1 MGHRKPGG
9 GQLAG
14 GNMDQHTAI
23 AAVVAPGGGLAA
35 AAAGRGPGGNA
46 VLKGD
51 AVEMAAVV
59 ASQFGDEGGLPGGGK
74 AAALGNSGQAAEG
87 RVHEDRLAVWA
98 EHQLVGIHIAGG
110 EAGGGHIEAIA
121 AFMEL
126 TGAEQVV
133 EAPELAAGRHP
144 EAFAGHK
151 QPHRPIEEPLVQ
163 LELGGFRGLVR
174 IRGAIG
180 LLGRAEEDQPVGA
193 VGGEGQREA
202 QPLQPGA

>member
-1 MGHRKPGG
+1 
-9 GQLAG
+9 
-14 GNMDQHTAI
+14 MDQHTAI

-110 EAGGGHIEAIA
+110 EAGSGHIEAIA

-133 EAPELAAGRHP
+133 EAPDLAAGGHP
-144 EAFAGHK
+144 EALARHK
-151 QPHRPIEEPLVQ
+151 QPHRPIKEPLME
-163 LELGGFRGLVR
+163 LELGRIGGLVR
-174 IRGAIG
+174 I
-180 LLGRAEEDQPVGA
+180 LLASSRLGGAEEDQPVGA
-193 VGGEGQREA
+193 VGGEGQ
-202 QPLQPGA
+202 